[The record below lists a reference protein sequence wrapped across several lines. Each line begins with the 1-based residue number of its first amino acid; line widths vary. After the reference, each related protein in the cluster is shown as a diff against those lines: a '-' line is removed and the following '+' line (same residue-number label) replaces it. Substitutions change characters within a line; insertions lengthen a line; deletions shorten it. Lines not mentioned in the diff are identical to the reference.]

1 MRQWKMGE
9 GTRMA
14 HRVGPRKSMVARGCA
29 WVDVPVAPP
38 RNPGGG
44 DTIKGNT
51 GNAVPCESVSTL
63 VAIPTIGDARVEV
76 VRCEAAARFCFP
88 ASRFPAGP
96 ERALEIFFQDPDLS
110 LPTAAGTPPRNDPPA
125 ENAMASRSALVRRG
139 IAAFAD
145 ATRGFGV
152 GSGGFGRQSGISV
165 NRYDGCALPL
175 HHTFLTAQ
183 TPQRGCFKS
192 TAQTMKHSLCGRVC
206 SWRA

>member
-76 VRCEAAARFCFP
+76 VRCEAAARFWFP

-96 ERALEIFFQDPDLS
+96 ERALEIFFQDSDLS
-110 LPTAAGTPPRNDPPA
+110 LPTAAGTPPRNDPPPKT
-125 ENAMASRSALVRRG
+125 RWRRG
-139 IAAFAD
+139 PRWYVAGSRLSRTRRAVSVWAA
-145 ATRGFGV
+145 V
-152 GSGGFGRQSGISV
+152 GSGAKVESV
-165 NRYDGCALPL
+165 
-175 HHTFLTAQ
+175 
-183 TPQRGCFKS
+183 
-192 TAQTMKHSLCGRVC
+192 
-206 SWRA
+206 